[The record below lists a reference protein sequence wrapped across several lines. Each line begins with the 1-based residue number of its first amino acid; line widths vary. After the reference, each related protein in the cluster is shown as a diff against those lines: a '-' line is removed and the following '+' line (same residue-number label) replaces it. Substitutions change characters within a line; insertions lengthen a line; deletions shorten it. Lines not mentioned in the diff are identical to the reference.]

1 MRPVI
6 ENSKID
12 TLLIAACLVPS
23 LLGFVWG
30 GEADALWLFRIS
42 FLALIILGGYYFFLH
57 RKNTLAITF
66 VLFLVGVALDV
77 YFGHQKSY
85 MAYRAGVRSLFG
97 IWMLVS
103 TVRYIH
109 WSKNFELITFLASMA
124 LMMNALFFTFVGL
137 DRTLTMFL
145 LFGSTFTVATVVY
158 YENLWDRYHAI
169 EKKWMILCLLS
180 LVLDVLYFSKGI
192 F

>member
-1 MRPVI
+1 MKPVV
-6 ENSKID
+6 ENTKID
-12 TLLIAACLVPS
+12 TFLIAACIIPS

-30 GEADALWLFRIS
+30 GEVEALWLYRIS
-42 FLALIILGGYYFFLH
+42 LLALMVLGGYYFFLY
-57 RKNTLAITF
+57 RAQPFALTLWVF
-66 VLFLVGVALDV
+66 VLVMALDV

-85 MAYRAGVRSLFG
+85 MAYRAGVRCAFG
-97 IWMLVS
+97 LWMLVS
-103 TVRYIH
+103 TVRYIAS
-109 WSKNFELITFLASMA
+109 SKNFELITFLASVA
-124 LMMNALFFTFVGL
+124 LMMNALFFTFVGA
-137 DRTLTMFL
+137 DRNLSMFL
-145 LFGSTFTVATVVY
+145 LFGSTFTLATVVY